1 MSVILMRTA
10 LFCKAFCSVSSSLS
24 TLNKILSVILISFKN
39 GMNYQNGR
47 LIVIIEKVNYC
58 SLEDILIATSL
69 CFIPSPQ
76 SVVHSRQSVF

>member
-1 MSVILMRTA
+1 
-10 LFCKAFCSVSSSLS
+10 
-24 TLNKILSVILISFKN
+24 
-39 GMNYQNGR
+39 MNYQNGR

-76 SVVHSRQSVF
+76 SVVHSPQSVF